1 MKYIYYIV
9 CFVSIVLSVGC
20 SSRHFKELNLN
31 DVKLEQG
38 TFREFNLDST
48 KILDPRGFFYFNN
61 HLVFIEPKNDPTLSF
76 WTADSLKYE
85 FSSGYKGG
93 GPNELIHPRAD
104 YFVSSDSSFFILDTD
119 IEREIMIEN
128 KKICIVHNVAIAI
141 PDAINQL
148 VRLDNDYYI
157 MSGNTDGSSGK
168 EHFIYSSGTAIPFGD
183 YPSKNLEQEEQARL
197 DYKCTAGRMGKKVIF
212 DFYIYHNLI
221 RKYSM
226 AGELLQEIRLKDIP
240 ERHNTLEKLRER
252 ITTPFWLSAVAMDDA
267 IYVLFY
273 QGVTS
278 EQIYVKGAIPELQV
292 WDWDGNL
299 KNRFLFDKV
308 YDKFTVSP
316 NGILY
321 AVNRKEPYKIYTYD
335 ISR

>member
-1 MKYIYYIV
+1 
-9 CFVSIVLSVGC
+9 
-20 SSRHFKELNLN
+20 
-31 DVKLEQG
+31 
-38 TFREFNLDST
+38 
-48 KILDPRGFFYFNN
+48 
-61 HLVFIEPKNDPTLSF
+61 
-76 WTADSLKYE
+76 
-85 FSSGYKGG
+85 
-93 GPNELIHPRAD
+93 
-104 YFVSSDSSFFILDTD
+104 
-119 IEREIMIEN
+119 
-128 KKICIVHNVAIAI
+128 
-141 PDAINQL
+141 
-148 VRLDNDYYI
+148 
-157 MSGNTDGSSGK
+157 
-168 EHFIYSSGTAIPFGD
+168 
-183 YPSKNLEQEEQARL
+183 
-197 DYKCTAGRMGKKVIF
+197 
-212 DFYIYHNLI
+212 
-221 RKYSM
+221 M